1 MGLPRK
7 HHKLQIRMPECV
19 GFGLLAALASLCLLS
34 FGQLTRLNWVKA
46 DARVIGVNVPT
57 DTGTLYSSI
66 SSTANGLSVL
76 YEFEAGSRIVKGS
89 WSSNCLSTP
98 IVKTLAPDLVNTIEE
113 MKSVHIGVLTEFA
126 AHELLANT
134 QATEAGSSA
143 ELAKSLRGEDF
154 YSILRRSSKITQRH
168 HARTSRQQYQRAHCQ
183 PYHNARHQCSR
194 PPRPR
199 SASRAGPPEISI
211 RFDPN
216 NPANSTLDYP
226 GFNLQIPVVL
236 ANLLMILLTLGYFTR
251 FYPSLKLQGY

>member
-154 YSILRRSSKITQRH
+154 YSISGVRRKSLSGIMPAQVD
-168 HARTSRQQYQRAHCQ
+168 SNI
-183 PYHNARHQCSR
+183 NALI
-194 PPRPR
+194 
-199 SASRAGPPEISI
+199 ASRITTPDTSVAGLLGLDQQVVQAPPKSVSALT
-211 RFDPN
+211 RTTP
-216 NPANSTLDYP
+216 PTAPST
-226 GFNLQIPVVL
+226 IPDS
-236 ANLLMILLTLGYFTR
+236 TFR
-251 FYPSLKLQGY
+251 YPSSWQISS